1 MTDWFQRLPGFTR
14 TPAGIERTIL
24 RVLPKAA
31 GYGTLL
37 MMLPSMLTRLATVVH
52 PGAVGERAITTIDI
66 YVAGLVFLHW
76 NVLLTVGI
84 GAFIVMVMKGPAYVA
99 DGYALSDAD
108 APRARRARDETAS
121 DGSSDSGV
129 GRSDTP

>member
-14 TPAGIERTIL
+14 TPAGLERTIL
-24 RVLPKAA
+24 RTLPKAA

-37 MMLPSMLTRLATVVH
+37 LVLPSVLTRWLTSSHA
-52 PGAVGERAITTIDI
+52 GAVSDRTVTTVDI
-66 YVAGLVFLHW
+66 FVAGLVFLHW

-99 DGYALSDAD
+99 DAYALADAD
-108 APRARRARDETAS
+108 EPAMRARIGTAAGGGHEADV
-121 DGSSDSGV
+121 DGRGPS
-129 GRSDTP
+129 